1 MIIEQYSLDS
11 EHAATLCKTANQY
24 ASDHNLRICCW
35 VLDPHGNPLAMQRH
49 NQAALASTEIAR
61 KKAWTAVSFKIPT
74 DQWEQRLKKQPHL
87 LNNLMNQDGIA
98 MFGGGFP
105 IFHNDQ
111 LIGAIGVSGASEQ
124 QDMDCAQHALNTIV
138 LS

>member
-1 MIIEQYSLDS
+1 MIIEQHSLDTDT
-11 EHAATLCKTANQY
+11 AAALCKAAYQY
-24 ASDHNLRICCW
+24 AARQDLKICCW

-74 DQWEQRLKKQPHL
+74 DQWEQRLAGKEHL
-87 LNNLMNQDGIA
+87 LNNLMQQDGIA

-105 IFHNDQ
+105 IIISDQ
-111 LIGAIGVSGASEQ
+111 LVGAIGISGASEA
-124 QDMDCAQHALNTIV
+124 QDMEVAQAALNS